1 MSLTQIKQIEF
12 LTPLM
17 LQWVDEYVKD
27 EDKITSVGLF
37 YWEFRENRRNPDKP
51 MRRVVYDFENSCL
64 LLDSNF
70 KNSLLFYQKSKNT
83 VHVYRSSGFSLGGES
98 SAYEYEFNGNEF
110 SKSKAALL
118 KMIR

>member
-1 MSLTQIKQIEF
+1 MSLKQIKQIEF
-12 LTPLM
+12 LSPLM
-17 LQWVDEYVKD
+17 QQWVDEYVKN

-37 YWEFRENRRNPDKP
+37 YWEFRENRRNPEKP
-51 MRRVVYDFENSCL
+51 MRKVVYDFENSYI
-64 LLDSNF
+64 LLDTSF
-70 KNSLLFYQKSKNT
+70 KNSLLFYQKSENII
-83 VHVYRSSGFSLGGES
+83 HVYRSSGFSLGGES

>member
-1 MSLTQIKQIEF
+1 MSLKQIKQIEF

-17 LQWVDEYVKD
+17 LQWIDENVKD
-27 EDKITSVGLF
+27 VDKITSVGLF
-37 YWEFRENRRNPDKP
+37 NWEFRENRRNPEKP

-70 KNSLLFYQKSKNT
+70 KNSLLFYQKSENI
-83 VHVYRSSGFSLGGES
+83 VHVYRSSGFSLAGES
-98 SAYEYEFNGNEF
+98 IAYEYVFNGIEF

-118 KMIR
+118 KMKR